1 MSTQLNIVENQQS
14 IDEIRAASSKP
25 SDRRK
30 SKRAMVSLRAH
41 IRGGIG
47 SVQGFEE
54 VVTSADISRDGARL
68 PTTRHGYFEG
78 QMLKVTC
85 PFWDTPTGINKTRNA
100 KIVRCKITPTLG
112 YEIAVQ
118 FLPDDPIETHMLK
131 RSAGLNA
138 GQVRVLV
145 VESDTRT
152 GNSVRELLER
162 DGYHVVTVAKA
173 EDGLAVIQT
182 EAPHVIVAEAE
193 GNGITGHDLC
203 AIVKSEPHLQHIPVI
218 LLTSSALPSD
228 YNSSHLIGAIIC
240 MSKTC
245 KLERIRQAVRLVAAP
260 PSQSATYSAAFNV
273 ASFVRTS

>member
-1 MSTQLNIVENQQS
+1 MISV
-14 IDEIRAASSKP
+14 
-25 SDRRK
+25 
-30 SKRAMVSLRAH
+30 RAH
-41 IRGGIG
+41 ICGDIG

-54 VVTSADISRDGARL
+54 VVTCADISRDGARL

-78 QMLKVTC
+78 QILKVTC
-85 PFWDTPTGINKTRNA
+85 PFWDTPTGINKARNA

-118 FLPDDPIETHMLK
+118 FLPDDPVETHMLK

-138 GQVRVLV
+138 GQVRVLI
-145 VESDTRT
+145 VESDART

-162 DGYHVVTVAKA
+162 DGYHVVIVAKA

-260 PSQSATYSAAFNV
+260 PSQSGAYSAGFNV